1 MRKDSTVERRFI
13 ELGPE
18 FQNQVVVERGLAP
31 GEDIV
36 IEGYHKLNPGMKVKV
51 SPAVEEQK
59 NGGRRYDRII
69 SLPNTNSPMEGK
81 IYAFKKTIDIM
92 KVSFFIDRPVFSAVI
107 SILIVIVVSS
117 VSRCYPLTNI
127 RRLLRR

>member
-51 SPAVEEQK
+51 SPAVEDK
-59 NGGRRYDRII
+59 NGGKRYDRII
-69 SLPNTNSPMEGK
+69 SLPNTNSPKEE
-81 IYAFKKTIDIM
+81 
-92 KVSFFIDRPVFSAVI
+92 
-107 SILIVIVVSS
+107 
-117 VSRCYPLTNI
+117 N
-127 RRLLRR
+127 LRIQKNNRHYES

>member
-51 SPAVEEQK
+51 SPLD
-59 NGGRRYDRII
+59 G
-69 SLPNTNSPMEGK
+69 
-81 IYAFKKTIDIM
+81 
-92 KVSFFIDRPVFSAVI
+92 
-107 SILIVIVVSS
+107 
-117 VSRCYPLTNI
+117 
-127 RRLLRR
+127 